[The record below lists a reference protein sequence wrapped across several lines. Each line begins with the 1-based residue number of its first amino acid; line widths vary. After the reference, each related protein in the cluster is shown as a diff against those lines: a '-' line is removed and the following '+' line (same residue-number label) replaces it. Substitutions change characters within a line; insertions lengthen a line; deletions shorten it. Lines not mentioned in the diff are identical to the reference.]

1 MHWFRGGSIALPL
14 TTIVARA
21 GPGDGVA
28 LWRLG
33 TAEIHLQY
41 KFNRLPDGIERN
53 LLGGLCPAGRWSI
66 GYGHTDGVNRGMLI
80 TEKTADAF
88 LKQDI
93 KHAEQAVNE
102 VDADLTQEQFDALV
116 SFVFNIGT
124 QAFRVSTLRK
134 LVERNPND
142 PKIADE
148 FRRWVYA
155 GDKKLP
161 GLIKRREQEI
171 KLYYS

>member
-1 MHWFRGGSIALPL
+1 MKSTNDALL
-14 TTIVARA
+14 LIKSFEQ
-21 GPGDGVA
+21 
-28 LWRLG
+28 LRLNS
-33 TAEIHLQY
+33 Y
-41 KFNRLPDGIERN
+41 
-53 LLGGLCPAGRWSI
+53 LCPAGKWTI
-66 GYGHTDGVNRGMLI
+66 GYGHTDGVNQGMLI

-93 KHAEQAVNE
+93 KRAEDEVNRI
-102 VDADLTQEQFDALV
+102 DADLTQEQFDVLV
-116 SFVFNIGT
+116 SFIFNVGV

-134 LVERNPND
+134 LIERNPSD

-155 GDKKLP
+155 GNKMLP
-161 GLIKRREQEI
+161 GLVKRREQEI

>member
-1 MHWFRGGSIALPL
+1 MKATNYALL
-14 TTIVARA
+14 LIKSFEQ
-21 GPGDGVA
+21 
-28 LWRLG
+28 LRLNS
-33 TAEIHLQY
+33 Y
-41 KFNRLPDGIERN
+41 
-53 LLGGLCPAGRWSI
+53 LCPAGKWTI
-66 GYGHTDGVNRGMLI
+66 GYGHTDG
-80 TEKTADAF
+80 
-88 LKQDI
+88 
-93 KHAEQAVNE
+93 VNE

-116 SFVFNIGT
+116 SFVFNVGV